1 MFLYYR
7 FNYLIT
13 RLIIILAGLAVLPLT
28 ERGEPMKDLTQKQ
41 WFVMRDLKRV
51 NAKLPAYKFLSNND
65 VTVFVPTKWN
75 VVIKKGKRER
85 ITVPVLQDL
94 LFVYD
99 SRQHLDPLVAKM
111 PTLQYRW
118 LRNTYR
124 EPMVVPQAD
133 MNHFMQ
139 AVKAFKSTQYYL
151 PEEITPQM
159 YGKKISIIGGPL
171 NGYQGYLLS
180 VRGSKV
186 KRLLVELKGYL
197 AAGVEVN
204 PEYIQF
210 V

>member
-1 MFLYYR
+1 
-7 FNYLIT
+7 
-13 RLIIILAGLAVLPLT
+13 
-28 ERGEPMKDLTQKQ
+28 
-41 WFVMRDLKRV
+41 
-51 NAKLPAYKFLSNND
+51 
-65 VTVFVPTKWN
+65 
-75 VVIKKGKRER
+75 
-85 ITVPVLQDL
+85 
-94 LFVYD
+94 
-99 SRQHLDPLVAKM
+99 
-111 PTLQYRW
+111 
-118 LRNTYR
+118 
-124 EPMVVPQAD
+124 MVVPQAD

-139 AVKAFKSTQYYL
+139 AVKASKSTQYYL

-159 YGKKISIIGGPL
+159 YGKKISIIDGPL